1 MPADALPFFAPKVHV
16 INVPAGWLLL
26 GRENFMG
33 NLCYNLSVHTPEDSP
48 LILGFVADLIFA
60 VKIEQAA
67 AGLGFQVDWV
77 EQGEKIVPPSPPGK
91 PPEPFDGPAGALID
105 AISQRQPGLLIF
117 DLGNQAIPWREW
129 LPLLKSSP
137 ATRRIP
143 LLCYGSHVDAGTLA
157 EARRCG
163 ADAVLARS
171 RFASDLPHLLEKYA
185 RTPDFAAIQQGCQGE
200 LSEIAL
206 RGLEA
211 FNQHEFFE
219 AHELLEAAWNQ
230 DATPAKELYRAILQ
244 VAVAYYQIER
254 RNYNGAVKMFQR
266 MRQWFEPMPDECRGV
281 DVKNLRLAAEHAYDL
296 LLELGRQRISDFD
309 PINFRPVLYRKA
321 T

>member
-1 MPADALPFFAPKVHV
+1 MHTSEDA
-16 INVPAGWLLL
+16 
-26 GRENFMG
+26 
-33 NLCYNLSVHTPEDSP
+33 P

-77 EQGEKIVPPSPPGK
+77 ERGEQIVPPLPAGGPL
-91 PPEPFDGPAGALID
+91 EPLDGPAGALID
-105 AISQRQPGLLIF
+105 TISQRQPGLLIF
-117 DLGNQAIPWREW
+117 DLGNPAIPWREW

-171 RFASDLPHLLEKYA
+171 RFASDLPHLLKKYA
-185 RTPDFAAIQQGCQGE
+185 RTPDFAAIRQGCQGE
-200 LSEIAL
+200 LSEMAF

-211 FNQHEFFE
+211 FNQHEYFE

-254 RNYNGAVKMFQR
+254 GNYNGAVKMFQR
-266 MRQWFEPMPDECRGV
+266 MRQWFEPLPDECRGV
-281 DVKNLRLAAEHAYDL
+281 DVKNLRLAAEYNYAV
-296 LLELGRQRISDFD
+296 LLELGRQRVHEFD
-309 PINFRPVLYRKA
+309 RHNFQPVLFRKA
-321 T
+321 ARP

>member
-1 MPADALPFFAPKVHV
+1 MYSSD
-16 INVPAGWLLL
+16 
-26 GRENFMG
+26 
-33 NLCYNLSVHTPEDSP
+33 DSP

-77 EQGEKIVPPSPPGK
+77 ERGEQIVPPTPAGET
-91 PPEPFDGPAGALID
+91 PELMSGPAGPLID
-105 AISQRQPGLLIF
+105 LISGQQPSLLIF

-143 LLCYGSHVDAGTLA
+143 LLCYGSHVDADTLA

-200 LSEIAL
+200 LSEMAL
-206 RGLEA
+206 HGLEA
-211 FNQHEFFE
+211 FNRHEYFE

-230 DATPAKELYRAILQ
+230 DDTPARELYRAILQ

-281 DVKNLRLAAEHAYDL
+281 DVKNLRLAAEHAYAL
-296 LLELGRQRISDFD
+296 LLELGRQRIGEFD

-321 T
+321 TRS

>member
-1 MPADALPFFAPKVHV
+1 MHSS
-16 INVPAGWLLL
+16 
-26 GRENFMG
+26 E
-33 NLCYNLSVHTPEDSP
+33 ESP
-48 LILGFVADLIFA
+48 LVLGFVADLIFA

-77 EQGEKIVPPSPPGK
+77 ERGEQIVPPLPAGEPL
-91 PPEPFDGPAGALID
+91 EPFDGPAGPLID
-105 AISQRQPGLLIF
+105 TISQRQPSLLIF
-117 DLGNQAIPWREW
+117 DLGNLAVPWREW

-143 LLCYGSHVDAGTLA
+143 LLCYGSHVDADTLA
-157 EARRCG
+157 EARRRG

-171 RFASDLPHLLEKYA
+171 RFASDLPHLLKKYA
-185 RTPDFAAIQQGCQGE
+185 RMPDFAAIQQGCQGE
-200 LSEIAL
+200 LSEMAL

-211 FNQHEFFE
+211 FNQHEYFE

-230 DATPAKELYRAILQ
+230 DATPTKELYRAILQ

-254 RNYNGAVKMFQR
+254 GNYNGAVKMFQR

-281 DVKNLRLAAEHAYDL
+281 DVKSLRLAAERAYDL
-296 LLELGRQRISDFD
+296 LLELGRQQVNEFD
-309 PINFRPVLYRKA
+309 RDYFQPVIYRKA
-321 T
+321 A

>member
-1 MPADALPFFAPKVHV
+1 MEFVGK
-16 INVPAGWLLL
+16 
-26 GRENFMG
+26 
-33 NLCYNLSVHTPEDSP
+33 LCYNLSMHNSEEAP

-77 EQGEKIVPPSPPGK
+77 ERGEQVVPPLPAGEPF
-91 PPEPFDGPAGALID
+91 EPFDGPNGPLID
-105 AISQRQPGLLIF
+105 MISERQPGLLIF

-143 LLCYGSHVDAGTLA
+143 LMCYGSHVDAGTLA

-171 RFASDLPHLLEKYA
+171 RFASDLPHLLKKYA
-185 RTPDFAAIQQGCQGE
+185 RTPDFAGIQQACQGE
-200 LSEIAL
+200 LSETAL
-206 RGLEA
+206 HGLEA
-211 FNQHEFFE
+211 FNQGEYFE

-230 DATPAKELYRAILQ
+230 DDTPARELYRTVLQ

-266 MRQWFEPMPDECRGV
+266 MRQWFEPLPDECRGV
-281 DVKNLRLAAEHAYDL
+281 DVKSLREAAERAYAL
-296 LLELGRQRISDFD
+296 LLELGRQRITEFD
-309 PINFRPVLYRKA
+309 RGNFRPVAYRKDA
-321 T
+321 SP

>member
-1 MPADALPFFAPKVHV
+1 MHSS
-16 INVPAGWLLL
+16 
-26 GRENFMG
+26 EE
-33 NLCYNLSVHTPEDSP
+33 TP
-48 LILGFVADLIFA
+48 LILGFIADLIFA

-67 AGLGFQVDWV
+67 AGLGYQVDWV
-77 EQGEKIVPPSPPGK
+77 ERAEQVVPPLPAGGST
-91 PPEPFDGPAGALID
+91 EPFDGPAGALID
-105 AISQRQPGLLIF
+105 AVSQRQPSLMIF
-117 DLGNQAIPWREW
+117 DLGNSAIPWREW

-143 LLCYGSHVDAGTLA
+143 LLCYGSHVDANTLA

-163 ADAVLARS
+163 ADSVVARS

-185 RTPDFAAIQQGCQGE
+185 RLPDFAAIQQGCQEE
-200 LSEIAL
+200 LSEMGM

-211 FNQHEFFE
+211 FNHGKYFE

-254 RNYNGAVKMFQR
+254 GNYNGAVKMFQR
-266 MRQWFEPMPDECRGV
+266 MRQWFEPLPDECRGV
-281 DVKNLRLAAEHAYDL
+281 DVKKLRLAAERAYAR
-296 LLELGRQRISDFD
+296 LLELGRQHLIEFDRNDFE
-309 PINFRPVLYRKA
+309 PVVYRKPA
-321 T
+321 RP

>member
-1 MPADALPFFAPKVHV
+1 M
-16 INVPAGWLLL
+16 
-26 GRENFMG
+26 
-33 NLCYNLSVHTPEDSP
+33 HTTEEVP

-77 EQGEKIVPPSPPGK
+77 ERGEQIIPPLPAG
-91 PPEPFDGPAGALID
+91 EPFEPFNGPAGPLID
-105 AISQRQPGLLIF
+105 TISERQPCLLIF
-117 DLGNQAIPWREW
+117 DLGNQGVPWRQW

-171 RFASDLPHLLEKYA
+171 RFASHLPHLLKKYA
-185 RTPDFAAIQQGCQGE
+185 RTPDFAGIRPGCQGE
-200 LSEIAL
+200 LSEMAL

-211 FNQHEFFE
+211 FNHGEYFE

-244 VAVAYYQIER
+244 VAVAYLQIER

-266 MRQWFEPMPDECRGV
+266 MRQWFEPLPDECRGV
-281 DVKNLRLAAEHAYDL
+281 DVKNLHAAAEHAYAL
-296 LLELGRQRISDFD
+296 LLELGRQRIHEFD
-309 PINFRPVLYRKA
+309 PGNFRPVFYRKA
-321 T
+321 TRP

>member
-1 MPADALPFFAPKVHV
+1 MEFVGK
-16 INVPAGWLLL
+16 
-26 GRENFMG
+26 
-33 NLCYNLSVHTPEDSP
+33 LCYNLSMHTSEEAP

-67 AGLGFQVDWV
+67 TGLGFQVDWV
-77 EQGEKIVPPSPPGK
+77 ERGEQVVPPPSGE
-91 PPEPFDGPAGALID
+91 PPEPFDGPSGPLID
-105 AISQRQPGLLIF
+105 LISERQPCLLIF
-117 DLGNQAIPWREW
+117 DLGNQGVPWRQW

-171 RFASDLPHLLEKYA
+171 RFASDLPHLLKKYA
-185 RTPDFAAIQQGCQGE
+185 RTPDFAGIQQGCQDE
-200 LSEIAL
+200 LSEMAIH
-206 RGLEA
+206 GLEA
-211 FNQHEFFE
+211 FNRGEYFE

-230 DATPAKELYRAILQ
+230 DDTPARELYRSVLQ

-254 RNYNGAVKMFQR
+254 GNYNGAVKMFQR
-266 MRQWFEPMPDECRGV
+266 MRQWFEPLPDECRGV
-281 DVKNLRLAAEHAYDL
+281 DVKSLHQAAERAYAT
-296 LLELGRQRISDFD
+296 LLELGRQGINEFD
-309 PINFRPVLYRKA
+309 RGNFRPVLYRKA
-321 T
+321 APS

>member
-1 MPADALPFFAPKVHV
+1 MH
-16 INVPAGWLLL
+16 
-26 GRENFMG
+26 
-33 NLCYNLSVHTPEDSP
+33 SPEETP

-77 EQGEKIVPPSPPGK
+77 ERGDQIAPPSLVG
-91 PPEPFDGPAGALID
+91 EPAEPLDGPAGALID
-105 AISQRQPGLLIF
+105 LISQRQPSLLVF
-117 DLGNQAIPWREW
+117 DLGNQAVPWRDW

-143 LLCYGSHVDAGTLA
+143 LLCYGSHVDAATLA
-157 EARRCG
+157 DARRGG

-171 RFASDLPHLLEKYA
+171 RFASDLPHLLQKYA
-185 RTPDFAAIQQGCQGE
+185 RLPDFAGIRQGCQGD
-200 LSEIAL
+200 LSEMAL

-211 FNQHEFFE
+211 FNHGQYFE
-219 AHELLEAAWNQ
+219 AHELLETAWNQ

-254 RNYNGAVKMFQR
+254 LNYNGAVKMFQR
-266 MRQWFEPMPDECRGV
+266 MRQWFEPLPDECRGV
-281 DVKNLRLAAEHAYDL
+281 DVRRLRQAAERAYAA
-296 LLELGRQRISDFD
+296 LLELGRQRVAEFD
-309 PINFRPVLYRKA
+309 RTYFEPVRYRQVG
-321 T
+321 

>member
-1 MPADALPFFAPKVHV
+1 MHSSA
-16 INVPAGWLLL
+16 
-26 GRENFMG
+26 
-33 NLCYNLSVHTPEDSP
+33 DSP

-67 AGLGFQVDWV
+67 AGLGFRVDWV
-77 EQGEKIVPPSPPGK
+77 ERGEQVVPPLPAGEPQ
-91 PPEPFDGPAGALID
+91 EPFDGPAGALID
-105 AISQRQPGLLIF
+105 RISGQQPSLLIF

-185 RTPDFAAIQQGCQGE
+185 RMPDFDAVQQGCQGE
-200 LSEIAL
+200 LSEMAL

-211 FNQHEFFE
+211 FNRREYFE
-219 AHELLEAAWNQ
+219 AHELLETAWNQ
-230 DATPAKELYRAILQ
+230 EAAPAKELYRAILQ

-266 MRQWFEPMPDECRGV
+266 MRQWFEPIPDECRGV
-281 DVKNLRLAAEHAYDL
+281 DVKDLRLAAEQAYAL
-296 LLELGRQRISDFD
+296 LLELGRLRIGEFD
-309 PINFRPVLYRKA
+309 PINFRPVLFRKIA
-321 T
+321 RP

>member
-1 MPADALPFFAPKVHV
+1 VPGTFGPQCLEFAVK
-16 INVPAGWLLL
+16 
-26 GRENFMG
+26 
-33 NLCYNLSVHTPEDSP
+33 LCYNLSMHTSDDTP

-77 EQGEKIVPPSPPGK
+77 ERGEQVVPPLPDGEPV
-91 PPEPFDGPAGALID
+91 EPFNGPNGPLID
-105 AISQRQPGLLIF
+105 MISARQPIMLIF
-117 DLGNQAIPWREW
+117 DLGNSGVPWREW

-163 ADAVLARS
+163 ADVVLARS
-171 RFASDLPHLLEKYA
+171 RFASDLPHLLKKYA
-185 RTPDFAAIQQGCQGE
+185 RMPDFAGIQQGCQGE
-200 LSEIAL
+200 LSEMAL

-211 FNQHEFFE
+211 FNQHEYFE
-219 AHELLEAAWNQ
+219 AHELLESAWNQ
-230 DATPAKELYRAILQ
+230 DGTPARELYRAILQ

-254 RNYNGAVKMFQR
+254 GNYNGAVKMFQR
-266 MRQWFEPMPDECRGV
+266 MRQWFAPLPDECRGV
-281 DVKNLRLAAEHAYDL
+281 DVKSLREAAEHAYAL
-296 LLELGRQRISDFD
+296 LLELGRQRMNEFD
-309 PINFRPVLYRKA
+309 RDNFPPVAYRKA
-321 T
+321 TRP